1 MHVPVLTTRL
11 KEKQKKTPWKKTFH
25 KSEKGIQNRKKQLYL
40 DKNRKR
46 AKIIKCQFI

>member
-11 KEKQKKTPWKKTFH
+11 KEEKKTPWKKTFH
-25 KSEKGIQNRKKQLYL
+25 KSEKRDSKQLYL

-46 AKIIKCQFI
+46 TKIIKCHLISTFC